1 MSIPQESIDMARVAG
16 QAATDRLAE
25 KVIALDVSEQLA
37 ITDIFVIASADSE
50 RQVSAV
56 CNGIEQDMHKAGYK
70 LKRREGE
77 SDARWILMDFT
88 DIVVHVQHAE
98 DREFYALDRLWRD
111 APVIDL
117 QLDDG
122 RPAHH

>member
-1 MSIPQESIDMARVAG
+1 MARVAG

-25 KVIALDVSEQLA
+25 NVIALDVSEQLA
-37 ITDIFVIASADSE
+37 ITDVFVIASADSE